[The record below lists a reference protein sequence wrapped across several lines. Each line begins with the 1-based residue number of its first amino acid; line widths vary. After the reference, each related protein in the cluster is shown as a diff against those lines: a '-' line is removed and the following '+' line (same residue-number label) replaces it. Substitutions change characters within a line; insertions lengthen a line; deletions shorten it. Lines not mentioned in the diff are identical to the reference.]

1 VSSALAT
8 LMVTELLPDDFPAA
22 SRIDQRVMAVIA
34 SCGGRSATFV
44 SNSLGGMAALWTA
57 LDAPHL
63 VERCV
68 LIGAPGVAFEGRA
81 DPTLGLLAVPPIARV
96 VLARRTSPARYA
108 RVLAGSLEEPA
119 LLQLPDLGR
128 AARCS
133 AAPSP
138 ACSPTCWRSAHRG
151 RAAS

>member
-1 VSSALAT
+1 
-8 LMVTELLPDDFPAA
+8 MVTELFPDDFPAA

-44 SNSLGGMAALWTA
+44 GNSLDGMAALWTA
-57 LDAPHL
+57 LDGPHL

-68 LIGAPGVAFEGRA
+68 LIGAPGVAFGGRA
-81 DPTLGLLAVPPIARV
+81 DPMLGLLAVPPIARV
-96 VLARRTSPARYA
+96 VLAGRTSPARYA

-128 AARCS
+128 AASGRHVARCS